1 METREMQFWH
11 TDPEITADQSELVDA
26 TIDIAAFDLKSW
38 KLLEVVTL
46 KDKTC
51 RAIGVRGSE

>member
-1 METREMQFWH
+1 MQFWH